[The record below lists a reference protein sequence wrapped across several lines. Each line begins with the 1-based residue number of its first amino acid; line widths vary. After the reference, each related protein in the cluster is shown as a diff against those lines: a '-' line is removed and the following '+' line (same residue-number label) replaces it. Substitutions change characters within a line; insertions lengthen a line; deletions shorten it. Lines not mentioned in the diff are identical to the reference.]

1 MKWLPRLDQQLNSK
15 EPEMQS
21 TSERFVT
28 TDEAAEYLHKPTS
41 WLHNNAGRLRIP
53 RYKVGNQWRYRLSE
67 IAEWVER
74 GAQRTAV

>member
-1 MKWLPRLDQQLNSK
+1 MEKTK
-15 EPEMQS
+15 EK
-21 TSERFVT
+21 FVT

-67 IAEWVER
+67 IAEWVE
-74 GAQRTAV
+74 AQFQNELVLDPSRLRPL